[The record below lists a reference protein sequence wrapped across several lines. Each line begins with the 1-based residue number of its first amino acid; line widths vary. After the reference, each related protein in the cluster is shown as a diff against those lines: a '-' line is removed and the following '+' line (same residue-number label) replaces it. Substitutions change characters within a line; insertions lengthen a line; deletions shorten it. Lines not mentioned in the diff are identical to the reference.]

1 MKYTSDKLLFLLLK
15 MNTMAEQQQVRTGLS
30 DIIIVSTY
38 SKGCIINYE
47 ITVSQNKCQINMFL
61 PLEILSEALL

>member
-1 MKYTSDKLLFLLLK
+1 

-30 DIIIVSTY
+30 DIITVSTY

-47 ITVSQNKCQINMFL
+47 ITVSRNKCQINMFL